1 MLKYL
6 LSGGSDFN
14 QGSFQSCGKFS
25 DKKARQV
32 GTDLLV
38 IGERC
43 AKATA
48 LGCRG
53 VSPVLRWAQT
63 TRSPRGCCS
72 TRGSAGQG
80 SSSPEPSSSL
90 SPGLRDVSRAQSRSG
105 VGHISPMAGGG
116 GLAQS
121 PLLPTGAALALLG
134 LLVYLGA
141 LCAACRR
148 KGRRKKVPP
157 DGVKLVDESLLRQ
170 TQLRSL
176 SKSDTKLHELY
187 RVKGRN
193 GAQRPASLDF
203 LCPTA
208 PPATGSLHSSG
219 VSVLLHRE
227 LPQIPIPESPVTSP
241 APDQTYSNLLF
252 TPLRKLVPDTVYEC
266 LAVGGEDA
274 PVPPMPT
281 GTQGSCPRAGRG
293 AADYAC
299 VHKVKKT
306 VPAEEQ
312 DGAVAGAPAAPQ
324 CWGGT
329 GDSPQAK
336 LEDMYST
343 VCKATKKKTQV
354 PPSSPRAAREVGA
367 GWPPPQREE
376 GASGGCWSPAAPPD
390 PCYES
395 ISDRAWTAQ
404 GRGPDPDYETVD
416 VNWKKAVKRDKPRK
430 SCTPENLYESVGDVW
445 AGESR
450 RASTRTAANG
460 LEVYITNL

>member
-1 MLKYL
+1 M
-6 LSGGSDFN
+6 SMPIV
-14 QGSFQSCGKFS
+14 
-25 DKKARQV
+25 A
-32 GTDLLV
+32 
-38 IGERC
+38 
-43 AKATA
+43 
-48 LGCRG
+48 
-53 VSPVLRWAQT
+53 
-63 TRSPRGCCS
+63 
-72 TRGSAGQG
+72 
-80 SSSPEPSSSL
+80 
-90 SPGLRDVSRAQSRSG
+90 RSG
-105 VGHISPMAGGG
+105 SWGVHSPAW
-116 GLAQS
+116 LSSTS
-121 PLLPTGAALALLG
+121 P
-134 LLVYLGA
+134 
-141 LCAACRR
+141 CS

-203 LCPTA
+203 LCPSA

-227 LPQIPIPESPVTSP
+227 LPQIPTPESPVTSP

-312 DGAVAGAPAAPQ
+312 DGAVAGAPAVPQ

-329 GDSPQAK
+329 GDTPQAK
-336 LEDMYST
+336 VWLLGSRD
-343 VCKATKKKTQV
+343 
-354 PPSSPRAAREVGA
+354 GHD
-367 GWPPPQREE
+367 
-376 GASGGCWSPAAPPD
+376 AAPPD

-416 VNWKKAVKRDKPRK
+416 VNWKKAAKRDKPRK